1 MRSKTDPVSS
11 KNQLF
16 HLFYRPRD
24 ETRRCF
30 ILFSNF
36 PTSGAPHRYNFP
48 DRVVE
53 PSAAQ
58 FSMLGYVNNMTRHQY
73 VYVKISPHHCR
84 VGLLHTAPG
93 PARLTTGPKKR
104 KKLDASC
111 ETVQRESTVEGR
123 RENCAAKHVSAKVGM
138 PVCSVTWI
146 SCDG

>member
-1 MRSKTDPVSS
+1 MYMYYTYI
-11 KNQLF
+11 
-16 HLFYRPRD
+16 HL
-24 ETRRCF
+24 
-30 ILFSNF
+30 
-36 PTSGAPHRYNFP
+36 
-48 DRVVE
+48 
-53 PSAAQ
+53 
-58 FSMLGYVNNMTRHQY
+58 Y
-73 VYVKISPHHCR
+73 VYLPVCIYITCLSDLAKHPSEAVCKHPKH
-84 VGLLHTAPG
+84 APG